1 MMNYLQYLNV
11 VGPVAIV
18 IIGLLVISEIIKAG
32 KNVYE
37 FVATNILK
45 IQTKAAKKKEREN
58 QLADLILKNN
68 VDLQNFIQ
76 DQGQFNTD
84 MKNELINISNDVSEN
99 INSIREE
106 ISDMRRSQDELANTV
121 TDMQLESMR
130 ETILDFASALS
141 SPNGNVYTKEQF
153 IYVKKIYN
161 MYTKII
167 QEKNKTNDEVDLSMI
182 IINDK
187 YEYNVLHHTFV
198 EDLVK
203 NPDIKH
209 DIDEEVEKSKNDKRS
224 TRKAKGSNSKSS
236 LESKED

>member
-1 MMNYLQYLNV
+1 MINYLDYLNV
-11 VGPVAIV
+11 FGPIAIV
-18 IIGLLVISEIIKAG
+18 IISLLVISEIIKAG

-37 FVATNILK
+37 FIATNFLK

-58 QLADLILKNN
+58 QLVDLILKNN
-68 VDLQNFIQ
+68 VDLQKFME
-76 DQGQFNTD
+76 DQSKFNID
-84 MKNELINISNDVSEN
+84 MKNELISIRNDVSEN
-99 INSIREE
+99 VSSIRNE
-106 ISDMRRSQDELANTV
+106 IADMRKSQEELSNTV

-161 MYTKII
+161 MYKRII
-167 QEKNKTNDEVDLSMI
+167 EEKNKTNDEVDLSMI

-209 DIDEEVEKSKNDKRS
+209 DIDEEVEKSKNKKSAR
-224 TRKAKGSNSKSS
+224 RKGTSSKAASDD
-236 LESKED
+236 EEN